1 MKWIYAKNKKHYLAM
16 ELNYS
21 WAIGRY
27 RKLFCF
33 KQKNYFDAY
42 FRNQDLLRFAI
53 NLNQHTAK
61 YDFLA

>member
-33 KQKNYFDAY
+33 KQKTILMHILETKTY
-42 FRNQDLLRFAI
+42 
-53 NLNQHTAK
+53 
-61 YDFLA
+61 